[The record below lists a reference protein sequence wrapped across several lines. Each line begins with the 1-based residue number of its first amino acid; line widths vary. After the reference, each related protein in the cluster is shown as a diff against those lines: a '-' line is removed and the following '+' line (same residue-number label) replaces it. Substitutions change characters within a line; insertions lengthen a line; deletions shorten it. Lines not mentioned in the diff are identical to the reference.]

1 MKKIFFMIAASAL
14 LAGCELDNDAGD
26 MHVTVIESFER
37 STLGEKGYELGY
49 PGDYLVCEYGYNE
62 EWGSWNGFAV
72 SKLHDM
78 QSAELSN
85 QYSVYNE
92 AMASGDNCA
101 VFYYDSYS
109 DVKDLMFRYT
119 GCYSVG
125 SVKVNLSTYTWLT
138 IRDGNSFARKFDEGD
153 YLKVSFTALLSDRAE
168 GETVDFYAVDY
179 RDGKRF
185 VADDWNTVDL
195 SRLKGDLWGL
205 RIRIETTD
213 VNEYG
218 ACTPLYVCLDDL
230 TFSVDF

>member
-49 PGDYLVCEYGYNE
+49 TGDYLVCEYGYNE

-85 QYSVYNE
+85 QYSVYNG

-109 DVKDLMFRYT
+109 EVKDY
-119 GCYSVG
+119 G
-125 SVKVNLSTYTWLT
+125 KQAE
-138 IRDGNSFARKFDEGD
+138 SFFG
-153 YLKVSFTALLSDRAE
+153 
-168 GETVDFYAVDY
+168 
-179 RDGKRF
+179 
-185 VADDWNTVDL
+185 
-195 SRLKGDLWGL
+195 RLFK
-205 RIRIETTD
+205 
-213 VNEYG
+213 
-218 ACTPLYVCLDDL
+218 
-230 TFSVDF
+230 